1 MSDFGRTP
9 ARRLALRRSPSPAA
23 AATTSPSAPRVA
35 AELAALC
42 DEARQDVEALGLP
55 AEVGIA
61 VVRPWANRGTR
72 LAEDI
77 RRLDGETPEERELLG
92 SLATAYEEY
101 YAGLRL
107 GATIYAQTKSL
118 EAYAA
123 TVERAKPFL
132 AEADSARDAARRAR
146 VHRAPVRGT
155 NGDGAANLAARNG
168 VSPSR
173 TSEEWGHG
181 RRGVASRT
189 RPAVPGRAKQSIIG
203 CPLNAPM
210 RVGRFLRS

>member
-1 MSDFGRTP
+1 MSLRCPRSPTSVGHLLL
-9 ARRLALRRSPSPAA
+9 LALALAVAGCGGDDEPDR
-23 AATTSPSAPRVA
+23 PRVA

-55 AEVGIA
+55 AEAGIA

-72 LAEDI
+72 LAEDV

-107 GATIYAQTKSL
+107 GATIYAQTKSA

-123 TVERAKPFL
+123 TVERGKPFL
-132 AEADSARDAARRAR
+132 ADADRLATQLGAPECTVRPFADA
-146 VHRAPVRGT
+146 
-155 NGDGAANLAARNG
+155 
-168 VSPSR
+168 
-173 TSEEWGHG
+173 
-181 RRGVASRT
+181 
-189 RPAVPGRAKQSIIG
+189 
-203 CPLNAPM
+203 
-210 RVGRFLRS
+210 